1 MPFLPCLLWGVLVFF
16 ILALMDSF
24 NSCIYWASFGCCW
37 QKLTWGH
44 WNRKGTFIV
53 SCRDC
58 PLDSKEMKLVHP
70 KGNQSWIFIG
80 STDAEDEA
88 PIVWPPDVKNWLIE
102 KTLMLEKIEGRRRRG
117 WQRMRWF
124 DGITDWMDMS
134 LSKLWELVM
143 EREAWCAVVLGS
155 QRVGH
160 DWATELNCRDLDTC
174 VCVCFKIFFFLMW
187 AISSLYWIYYSTAS
201 PDLWFGSGARGVL
214 APWLGVNPAPLHWKA
229 RS

>member
-1 MPFLPCLLWGVLVFF
+1 MPSPHNTLGYSDWRFWIVVLEKT
-16 ILALMDSF
+16 LES
-24 NSCIYWASFGCCW
+24 
-37 QKLTWGH
+37 
-44 WNRKGTFIV
+44 
-53 SCRDC
+53 
-58 PLDSKEMKLVHP
+58 PLNYKEIQPVNL

-80 STDAEDEA
+80 STDTEDEA

-143 EREAWCAVVLGS
+143 DREAWCAVVLGS

-174 VCVCFKIFFFLMW
+174 VWVCFKIFFFFFFLMW

-201 PDLWFGSGARGVL
+201 SDLWFGSGARGVL
-214 APWLGVNPAPLHWKA
+214 APWLRVNPAPLHWKA

>member
-1 MPFLPCLLWGVLVFF
+1 MRCFFMPFLPCLLWGVLVFF

-58 PLDSKEMKLVHP
+58 PLDSKEMKPVHP

-143 EREAWCAVVLGS
+143 EREAWCAAV
-155 QRVGH
+155 H
-160 DWATELNCRDLDTC
+160 
-174 VCVCFKIFFFLMW
+174 
-187 AISSLYWIYYSTAS
+187 
-201 PDLWFGSGARGVL
+201 GAAKSRTQL
-214 APWLGVNPAPLHWKA
+214 SNWTN
-229 RS
+229 